1 MSAAPRKISR
11 LWSPPAAPDLPD
23 LPVREIIGAGPG
35 PHLLVTGGVHG
46 DEYEGP
52 AALEAW
58 FEQLDQAT
66 LAGRV
71 TLLPVVNVA
80 AWNARQRRTPADD
93 ADLNRAF
100 PGDPVGGP
108 TARLAHAVWSEFL
121 APADAVIDL
130 HSGGI
135 AFMHLPLAGIYA
147 GAGETARQMAACFD
161 TRFRAWIV
169 PDCPGVLS
177 REAHRAGKQVAGVEW
192 GGGGALDPAGVSALL
207 DALNRCLGVLG
218 LSKTRAAPGAP
229 DARPPVGGDYE
240 TAPAAG
246 IFSAQVALG
255 DEIAAGAVIGNLI
268 NPLTGTTT
276 PVIAPRAGHIGGLAH
291 RAWIEAGERVYYLG

>member
-1 MSAAPRKISR
+1 MSAEARKLSR
-11 LWSPPAAPDLPD
+11 LWSPAAAPDLPA
-23 LPVREIIGAGPG
+23 LPVREIIGVRPG

-52 AALEAW
+52 AALESW
-58 FEQLDQAT
+58 FGQLDPAK

-71 TLLPVVNVA
+71 KLLPVVNVA
-80 AWNARQRRTPADD
+80 AWKARQRRTPADD

-100 PGDPVGGP
+100 PGNPAGGP
-108 TARLAHAVWSEFL
+108 TARLAHAVWSEFI

-147 GAGETARQMAACFD
+147 GAGATARQMAACFD
-161 TRFRAWIV
+161 ARFRAWIV

-177 REAHRAGKQVAGVEW
+177 REAHRAGKQVVGVEW

-207 DALNRCLGVLG
+207 EALNRCLGVLG
-218 LSKTRAAPGAP
+218 LSEAMASPAVP
-229 DARPPVGGDYE
+229 DTRPPVAGDYE

-246 IFSAQVALG
+246 IFFAQVAMG
-255 DEIAAGAVIGNLI
+255 DEVAGGAVIGNLV

-276 PVIAPRAGHIGGLAH
+276 PVLTPCAGQIGGLAH
-291 RAWIEAGERVYYLG
+291 RAWVEAGERVYYLG

>member
-1 MSAAPRKISR
+1 MSAPAKHAH
-11 LWSPPAAPDLPD
+11 LWSPPGASDLPD
-23 LPVREIIGAGPG
+23 LPVREIHGARPG

-58 FEQLDQAT
+58 FAELNPAT
-66 LAGRV
+66 LAGRL

-100 PGDPVGGP
+100 PGAPTGGP
-108 TARLAHAVWSEFL
+108 TTRLAHAVWQHFI

-135 AFMHLPLAGIYA
+135 AFMHLPLAGIYE
-147 GAGETARQMAACFD
+147 GAGPTARQLAATFD
-161 TRFRAWIV
+161 ARFRAWIV

-177 REAHRAGKQVAGVEW
+177 REAHLAGKHVAGVEW
-192 GGGGALDPAGVSALL
+192 GGGGTLDPAGVSALL
-207 DALNRCLGVLG
+207 DALNRCLVVLG
-218 LSKTRAAPGAP
+218 LSEATLPPATP
-229 DARPPVGGDYE
+229 DSRPPVAGDYAV
-240 TAPAAG
+240 APAAG
-246 IFSAQVALG
+246 IFAPRVALG
-255 DEIAAGAVIGNLI
+255 DRVTAGDTIGELI
-268 NPLTGTTT
+268 NPLTGATT
-276 PVIAPRAGHIGGLAH
+276 PVLAPTDGEIGGLAH
-291 RAWIEAGERVYYLG
+291 RAWLEPADRVVYIG